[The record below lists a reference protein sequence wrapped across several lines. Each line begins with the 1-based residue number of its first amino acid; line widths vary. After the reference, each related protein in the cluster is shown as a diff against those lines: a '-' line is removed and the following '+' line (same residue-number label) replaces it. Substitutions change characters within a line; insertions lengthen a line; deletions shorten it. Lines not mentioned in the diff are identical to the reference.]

1 MPVMPPPAPGVQ
13 PRPPAPPGAAA
24 RRGWPVVVI
33 AGVAALAAGFAG
45 ALLGVALDD
54 SDDEPIDAAP
64 TATVVPARRVNGQE
78 LSVSEVAAAVG
89 PSVVT
94 ISVDIEAGVT
104 GEAVGTGL
112 VVSPDGEILT
122 NAHVVADASEIR
134 VRLAG
139 DTEPTEAQLVALD
152 VGNDLALLKI
162 NGSNLPVAPFAPA
175 DQVALGDQVVAI
187 GFALD
192 LDGDPSVTL
201 GIVSAL
207 DRTLITQNEGAL
219 DGLIQTD
226 AAISSGNSGGP
237 LVDAGGRVV
246 GINTAVAR
254 SDFSTAA
261 TNVGFAIAIEEV
273 ETVLAT
279 LREQG
284 EGDPRLEGFLGVIL
298 GERNDGGQGAVITR
312 ISEDSPASD
321 AGLETG
327 DVVISVDESTTDGV
341 AGVIA
346 AVRDREPGDE
356 VEVVVV
362 RDGEEQRFTIV
373 LAERPPET
381 TVPD

>member
-1 MPVMPPPAPGVQ
+1 M
-13 PRPPAPPGAAA
+13 
-24 RRGWPVVVI
+24 VVI
-33 AGVAALAAGFAG
+33 AGVAALAAGFGG
-45 ALLGVALDD
+45 ALLGVAIDD
-54 SDDEPIDAAP
+54 GDDEPADAGT
-64 TATVVPARRVNGQE
+64 TATVVPARRVNGEE

-175 DQVALGDQVVAI
+175 GQVALGDEVVAI

-237 LVDAGGRVV
+237 LVDASGRVV

-254 SDFSTAA
+254 SDVSTAA

-273 ETVLAT
+273 DAVLAT

-312 ISEDSPASD
+312 ISEDSPASE

-373 LAERPPET
+373 LAERPPDSS
-381 TVPD
+381 VPD